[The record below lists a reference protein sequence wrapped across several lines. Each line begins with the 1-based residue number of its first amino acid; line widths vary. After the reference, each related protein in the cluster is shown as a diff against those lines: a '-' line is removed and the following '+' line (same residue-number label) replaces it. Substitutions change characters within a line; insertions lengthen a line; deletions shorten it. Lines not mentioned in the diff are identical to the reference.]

1 MQIRLQGG
9 SVMDDEIA
17 ALSHKA
23 EQGDADVQLRLGSL
37 YFSGKGVE
45 RDPGKAEKWWRRAAA
60 QGSAEAA
67 QRLESFRTSHAES
80 DNDHEKAYRIVRYA
94 AVFVFIAIFIAIS
107 VYLTLLEADS
117 GVSWLVWVPVNLIAN
132 LVLLIPMAFVNNKIF
147 DRLLK

>member
-1 MQIRLQGG
+1 MC
-9 SVMDDEIA
+9 
-17 ALSHKA
+17 
-23 EQGDADVQLRLGSL
+23 
-37 YFSGKGVE
+37 
-45 RDPGKAEKWWRRAAA
+45 
-60 QGSAEAA
+60 
-67 QRLESFRTSHAES
+67 
-80 DNDHEKAYRIVRYA
+80 NDHEKAYRIVRYA